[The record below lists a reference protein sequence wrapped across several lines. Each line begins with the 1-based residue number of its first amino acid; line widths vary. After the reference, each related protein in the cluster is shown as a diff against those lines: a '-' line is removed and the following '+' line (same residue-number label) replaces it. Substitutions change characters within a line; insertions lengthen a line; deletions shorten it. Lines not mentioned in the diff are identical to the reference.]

1 MASAS
6 EYEKVLEKLYAQG
19 WTPDQGVPTELI
31 EASNRDQGG
40 SVGVGDPPV
49 YPTGEPPSGAP
60 GALPEAT
67 ATPQAGAGT
76 GALEGIFENMTDE
89 AADKYAGMG
98 DLGRQRKQA
107 EAMRDTEALEGFLV
121 NNGRTYVAD
130 SPVAHIVRGAKI
142 YKGTKDTK
150 KLGKEQTKGRRS
162 FIDLLRKRDKVDEEL
177 EDEEDEML
185 GRLY

>member
-1 MASAS
+1 MATTS

-19 WTPDQGVPTELI
+19 WTPDQGVPQELI
-31 EASNRDQGG
+31 EASNRDRGG

-60 GALPEAT
+60 QAMPEAME
-67 ATPQAGAGT
+67 TPQAGAGS
-76 GALEGIFENMTDE
+76 GALEGIFAGMTDE
-89 AADKYAGMG
+89 DADVYAGMG

-121 NNGRTYVAD
+121 NQGRTYVAD
-130 SPVAHIVRGAKI
+130 SPIAHIVRGARI
-142 YKGTKDTK
+142 YKGTKETK
-150 KLGKEQTKGRRS
+150 KIGKKQTEGRRS
-162 FIDLLRKRDKVDEEL
+162 FIDLLRKRDKVDDEL
-177 EDEEDEML
+177 VEEEDKML

>member
-6 EYEKVLEKLYAQG
+6 EYERVLAELYAQG

-40 SVGVGDPPV
+40 SIGVGDPPV
-49 YPTGEPPSGAP
+49 YPTGEAPSGAP
-60 GALPEAT
+60 QAMPEAT
-67 ATPQAGAGT
+67 GTPQAGAGT
-76 GALEGIFENMTDE
+76 GAFDGIFENMTDE
-89 AADKYAGMG
+89 QADKYAGMG
-98 DLGRQRKQA
+98 DLKKQKEQA
-107 EAMRDTEALEGFLV
+107 EAMRDTEALQGYLI

-130 SPVAHIVRGAKI
+130 SPIAHIVRGAKI
-142 YKGTKDTK
+142 YKGKKDSDRI
-150 KLGKEQTKGRRS
+150 GGEQTEGRRS

-177 EDEEDEML
+177 EEEEDEML